1 MHKRYRIASPIRFF
15 TFILILTLILVF
27 GIASIVSSSH
37 SQAASFNTY
46 VQVVVEEND
55 TLWSIAEDFSGSD
68 QDIRDVVDEI
78 CDVNDISASD
88 IQPGDLLFIPVSQ

>member
-1 MHKRYRIASPIRFF
+1 
-15 TFILILTLILVF
+15 
-27 GIASIVSSSH
+27 
-37 SQAASFNTY
+37 
-46 VQVVVEEND
+46 
-55 TLWSIAEDFSGSD
+55 LWSIAEDFSGSD